1 MTSRRHVRRHTFGR
15 GVSVAS
21 KGTDMTGIS
30 PTGLGLPTAQ
40 SLFTGGS
47 GSYGAA
53 TDPNPASTVP
63 VNGPTVSGPGGTTA
77 LPQAAPADFQGVNP
91 TALDQPHP
99 QYPSLIQ
106 SHVAVLQ
113 AIGTPESVIA
123 QIAGSQPSAEY
134 LDRYIQGEI
143 AQNPE
148 GWDSFVGN
156 PAGTARA
163 GLQQLGFNPPAAGT
177 GTPGVMPDGGR
188 VDGINVPGVTQP
200 LVGPQQSSGE
210 GLINGIVIA
219 AAVAGVGLLAWKFMK
234 GRNAAKDAAQLIGTS
249 DQAKGLLAGAA
260 AGEGTGGA
268 QGLRNLI
275 EVMKGG
281 SEAGAGLFG
290 KGDEAGKA
298 AQRLLS
304 MQAIV
309 GGGTGSG
316 GWATAASLESVQR
329 GLGVSNGFIDAAGNS
344 ALKYNMSMPLA
355 IEAALADRGMGVLEQ
370 LARNG
375 GGVADLAAARA
386 LTTQLAGTAGA
397 AGGAAANQLAGLRQ
411 ALAGLVNAAV

>member
-1 MTSRRHVRRHTFGR
+1 
-15 GVSVAS
+15 
-21 KGTDMTGIS
+21 MTGIS
-30 PTGLGLPTAQ
+30 TTGLGLPTAQ
-40 SLFTGGS
+40 SLFSSGGV
-47 GSYGAA
+47 GTAPA
-53 TDPNPASTVP
+53 PASTVP

-123 QIAGSQPSAEY
+123 QLAASQPSAEY
-134 LDRYIQGEI
+134 IDRYIQGEI
-143 AQNPE
+143 VQNPE
-148 GWDSFVGN
+148 GWDQFVGN

-163 GLQQLGFNPPAAGT
+163 GLQQLGFTMAPVGQ
-177 GTPGVMPDGGR
+177 GTPGITPDGGR
-188 VDGINVPGVTQP
+188 VDGINVPGVTTP

-210 GLINGIVIA
+210 GLIKGIVIA

-234 GRNAAKDAAQLIGTS
+234 GRNAAKDAVGLLGAS
-249 DQAKGLLAGAA
+249 DPAAKGLVANLAGGEGA
-260 AGEGTGGA
+260 AGR
-268 QGLRNLI
+268 QGLMNLL
-275 EVMKGG
+275 EVVKDGAKSGG
-281 SEAGAGLFG
+281 GWFG
-290 KGDEAGKA
+290 KADDAGTA

-316 GWATAASLESVQR
+316 GWATAAALESVQH

-386 LTTQLAGTAGA
+386 LTTQLAGTAGG
-397 AGGAAANQLAGLRQ
+397 AGGAAAHQLAGLRQ